1 MALPHSD
8 GMLPDLYAN
17 ENISEIVGVSRSSP
31 AFSIS
36 FYFYIISVPGAFS
49 DFENFIAC
57 CTLSMV
63 IILSLI
69 S

>member
-36 FYFYIISVPGAFS
+36 FYIISVPGAFS

-57 CTLSMV
+57 CTSSMV